1 MCRRAR
7 GNVAAGGPPPVSED
21 AEVSIATQSEDAS
34 GARSAAEPVSLRA
47 NKLDLLERLADDL
60 AHEIKNPL
68 HSMVINLEV
77 LKRRLN
83 RVKEAEIGDVLR
95 YAGVLGEELDRVH
108 RRIELL
114 LRLSRPERAP
124 EETTLSELVD
134 ELLELIHL
142 EARHHGTRVT
152 FHRGSDTDRIRV
164 SRGAVRQII
173 LNLVLHALECAGA
186 GALLEIEVRNT
197 ADQATLSVRGGPD
210 PDRAP
215 GAGAPRGARRI
226 NRSLAAATSLA
237 EGAGGSVRD
246 DGAADGRVGH
256 TLWLPLSARGGNNAG

>member
-1 MCRRAR
+1 
-7 GNVAAGGPPPVSED
+7 VST
-21 AEVSIATQSEDAS
+21 ATQSEDAS
-34 GARSAAEPVSLRA
+34 GAASAAELVSVRA

-77 LKRRLN
+77 LKRRLS
-83 RVKEAEIGDVLR
+83 RAGDGDLDDVLR

-152 FHRGSDTDRIRV
+152 FHRGRDTDRIRL
-164 SRGAVRQII
+164 SRGAGRQII
-173 LNLVLHALECAGA
+173 LNLVLHALERTGSH
-186 GALLEIEVRNT
+186 ALLEIEVGNA
-197 ADQATLSVRGGPD
+197 ADQATLTIRGGPD
-210 PDRAP
+210 PSRAP
-215 GAGAPRGARRI
+215 GDGGAPDSGRI
-226 NRSLAAATSLA
+226 HRELAAATSLA
-237 EGAGGSVRD
+237 ESAGGTVRD
-246 DGAADGRVGH
+246 HEAVDGRVEH
-256 TLWLPLSARGGNNAG
+256 TCGSP